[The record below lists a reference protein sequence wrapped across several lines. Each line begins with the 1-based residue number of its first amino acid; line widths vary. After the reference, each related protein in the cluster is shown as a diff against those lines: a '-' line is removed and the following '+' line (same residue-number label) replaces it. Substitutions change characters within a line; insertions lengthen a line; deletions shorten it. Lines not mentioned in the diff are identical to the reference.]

1 MPSTPFP
8 TLTSKRLILREI
20 TQTDIQQIFEIYS
33 DTEAMRWFGTNPV
46 QSSEQAQSIIELFAN
61 WRIQANSGTRW
72 GIQLKGEDHLIGT
85 CGLFRWD
92 TNWKKCS
99 VGYELAS
106 SAWGNGY
113 MFEALNTII
122 PWGFTEMMLNRIEA
136 LIHPKNVQSLR
147 LIENLS
153 FRNEGLLREAGYWSN
168 QHHDLLQYGLLL
180 SDWNTT
186 KQH

>member
-1 MPSTPFP
+1 
-8 TLTSKRLILREI
+8 
-20 TQTDIQQIFEIYS
+20 
-33 DTEAMRWFGTNPV
+33 
-46 QSSEQAQSIIELFAN
+46 
-61 WRIQANSGTRW
+61 
-72 GIQLKGEDHLIGT
+72 
-85 CGLFRWD
+85 
-92 TNWKKCS
+92 
-99 VGYELAS
+99 
-106 SAWGNGY
+106 